1 MSTVRFEPREGGG
14 VILPTV
20 ESILLVK
27 VTRGGEVV
35 DTMKYLCIHSYPS
48 HNFRVSESEV

>member
-1 MSTVRFEPREGGG
+1 MRFEPREGGG

-27 VTRGGEVV
+27 VTRVGEVV
-35 DTMKYLCIHSYPS
+35 DAMK
-48 HNFRVSESEV
+48 